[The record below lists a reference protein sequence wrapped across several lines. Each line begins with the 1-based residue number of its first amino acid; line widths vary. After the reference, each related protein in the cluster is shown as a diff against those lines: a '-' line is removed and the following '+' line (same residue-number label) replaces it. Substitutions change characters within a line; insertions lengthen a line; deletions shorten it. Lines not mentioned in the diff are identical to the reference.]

1 MDQVFECLVTWL
13 SPITCFTAE
22 EAWWAR
28 HGEEAGSVHERTW
41 PAIPEA
47 WRNDALAVRWAEIR
61 RVRRVVT
68 GALELERAEKRIG
81 ASLQAHPVVF
91 VPAETADL
99 LKDIDFADVVIAS
112 GVSVETG
119 EAPADAYRLEEVP
132 GIAVVPARAE
142 GEKCQRCWK
151 VLPDVGTHDVPGVCG
166 RCADAVDHLRDAAQ

>member
-1 MDQVFECLVTWL
+1 MAWLTWL

-81 ASLQAHPVVF
+81 ASLQAPSGRLRPGRDGG
-91 VPAETADL
+91 PA
-99 LKDIDFADVVIAS
+99 
-112 GVSVETG
+112 
-119 EAPADAYRLEEVP
+119 
-132 GIAVVPARAE
+132 
-142 GEKCQRCWK
+142 
-151 VLPDVGTHDVPGVCG
+151 
-166 RCADAVDHLRDAAQ
+166 